1 MKKCG
6 ELYEEKNLFEID
18 RVQRVMTAKETMH
31 VSYCPFCCLSYSTKL
46 LQSMVFSYTSKLD
59 NTVFYILAHLI
70 GTSEI
75 LPWDRKFYL
84 THAIFPRTSSREITS

>member
-31 VSYCPFCCLSYSTKL
+31 VSHCPFFLSNL
-46 LQSMVFSYTSKLD
+46 
-59 NTVFYILAHLI
+59 FYKI
-70 GTSEI
+70 EE
-75 LPWDRKFYL
+75 K
-84 THAIFPRTSSREITS
+84 

>member
-31 VSYCPFCCLSYSTKL
+31 VSYCPFFLSILFHKIDTKHGVL
-46 LQSMVFSYTSKLD
+46 L
-59 NTVFYILAHLI
+59 
-70 GTSEI
+70 
-75 LPWDRKFYL
+75 YL
-84 THAIFPRTSSREITS
+84 

>member
-31 VSYCPFCCLSYSTKL
+31 VSYCPFFSFILETGKKHIQPNST
-46 LQSMVFSYTSKLD
+46 Q
-59 NTVFYILAHLI
+59 
-70 GTSEI
+70 
-75 LPWDRKFYL
+75 DRQ
-84 THAIFPRTSSREITS
+84 